1 MKLAKTSSDARRLP
15 LGIDV
20 RQVDCLDHW
29 CRNFGVTRQQL
40 CNAVAIVGS
49 NSDSVA
55 RHLRRGN
62 PIPY

>member
-1 MKLAKTSSDARRLP
+1 MKLAKTSSDTRRLP

-20 RQVDCLDHW
+20 RQVDCLDRW

-40 CNAVAIVGS
+40 CNAVAIVGN
-49 NSDSVA
+49 NSGSVA